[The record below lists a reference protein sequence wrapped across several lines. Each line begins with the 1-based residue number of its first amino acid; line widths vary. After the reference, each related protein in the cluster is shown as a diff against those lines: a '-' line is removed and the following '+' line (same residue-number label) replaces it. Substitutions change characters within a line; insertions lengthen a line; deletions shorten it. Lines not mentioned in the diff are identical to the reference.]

1 MVSYVQQFYV
11 FFKNPNFGRYSGEVR
26 MQFEAKDL
34 RSPQAAYSVDSCGG
48 GSRELRG
55 SAVHCPMQRDPG

>member
-1 MVSYVQQFYV
+1 
-11 FFKNPNFGRYSGEVR
+11 

-48 GSRELRG
+48 GSRELREGSFSGLRG
-55 SAVHCPMQRDPG
+55 SAVHRPVQRDPG